1 ASGLTVLV
9 YTVIKA
15 QRRTKI
21 NIDKVLAGRTGV
33 KFFFPLCGKA
43 VDMKW

>member
-1 ASGLTVLV
+1 CSGIYELTKCVFSFNRLL
-9 YTVIKA
+9 
-15 QRRTKI
+15 QI